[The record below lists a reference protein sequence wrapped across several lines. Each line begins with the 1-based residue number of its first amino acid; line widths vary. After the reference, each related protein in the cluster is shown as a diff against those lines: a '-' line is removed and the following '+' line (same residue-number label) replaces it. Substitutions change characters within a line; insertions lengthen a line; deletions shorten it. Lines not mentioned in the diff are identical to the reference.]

1 MPPASEFWS
10 LTLYDLPDRQLVAN
24 AIDRYCLSSRDAL
37 QADSDGGLTLMMQS
51 GAPEQDASSNWL
63 PTPQSGAFTLILRLY
78 GPTQDVVEQR
88 WRMPVVEVVSV

>member
-1 MPPASEFWS
+1 
-10 LTLYDLPDRQLVAN
+10 
-24 AIDRYCLSSRDAL
+24 L